1 MIKALPPGSPC
12 TNCGKC
18 CTNPDFMANLTATR
32 EDVLRW
38 RREYRYDILRF
49 CDVTKLPRGGVI
61 GGDLWIDSEAPEDR
75 NPERERCPFVRKMP
89 GTNRYLCRI
98 YETRP
103 QVCRDYVPWSGQ
115 ANDVCEV
122 VE

>member
-49 CDVTKLPRGGVI
+49 CDVTELPRGGVI
-61 GGDLWIDSEAPEDR
+61 GGDL
-75 NPERERCPFVRKMP
+75 
-89 GTNRYLCRI
+89 
-98 YETRP
+98 
-103 QVCRDYVPWSGQ
+103 
-115 ANDVCEV
+115 
-122 VE
+122 